1 MFTEL
6 DKQNLLPSIRK
17 SDLEFSKENKKF
29 NYSLF
34 MLEAY
39 NIFIFKFRNKRRGP
53 FSQCQL
59 L

>member
-17 SDLEFSKENKKF
+17 SHSEFSKENKKF

-34 MLEAY
+34 MFEAY
-39 NIFIFKFRNKRRGP
+39 NIFIFKFRNKL
-53 FSQCQL
+53 S
-59 L
+59 

>member
-17 SDLEFSKENKKF
+17 SDPEFSKENKKF

-39 NIFIFKFRNKRRGP
+39 NIFIFKFRNKL
-53 FSQCQL
+53 S
-59 L
+59 